1 MRESSISQHLTR
13 RRLAAAACLILLF
26 SSLTLAQAADAEV
39 FGAIPEAQ
47 RPRLIERL
55 NLLIEYQKTQQWAKQ
70 YDLLSS
76 LTKSAEGKQDFINR
90 TRQAYTKWGR
100 TPLISFTPYNAGQM
114 QVAPGRMPW
123 VIAGCSQVL
132 EKGEK
137 VSKLA
142 MVEAYRE
149 KGDWY
154 FSEVQNVGAGSGNDP
169 CAVLSGLPQ
178 LKGHVNDVAAI
189 LDSTTKEQLE
199 RVLNNFKAEA
209 GVDMAILTV
218 KTTGNLSAYDY
229 SLATARF
236 WRAGTKNP
244 GKDGVFI
251 LIAVDDRKW
260 HIQITRALQ
269 EILSDEDV
277 AELGRLMIAPFKEGH
292 YAEGIRRCV
301 DAFIKKISELRGVSL
316 RSI

>member
-1 MRESSISQHLTR
+1 
-13 RRLAAAACLILLF
+13 
-26 SSLTLAQAADAEV
+26 LTLAQASDAEV
-39 FGAIPEAQ
+39 FAAVPEAQ
-47 RPRLIERL
+47 RARLIERL
-55 NLLIEYQKTQQWAKQ
+55 NLLIEYQQTQQWAKQ

-76 LTKSAEGKQDFINR
+76 LTKSAEGKQDFVNR

-100 TPLISFTPYNAGQM
+100 TPLISFTPYNVGQV
-114 QVAPGRMPW
+114 QAAPGRTPW

-142 MVEAYRE
+142 IVEAYWE

-154 FSEVQNVGAGSGNDP
+154 FSEVQNPGTGSGSDP
-169 CAVLSGLPQ
+169 CAILSGLPQ
-178 LKGHVNDVAAI
+178 LKGRVNDVAAI

-218 KTTGNLSAYDY
+218 KTTGSLSAYDY
-229 SLATARF
+229 SLAAARF

-251 LIAVDDRKW
+251 LIAVNDKRW

-292 YAEGIRRCV
+292 YAEGIRKCV
-301 DAFIKKISELRGVSL
+301 DAFIKKISELRGTPPKAA
-316 RSI
+316 